1 MGRER
6 PGVGGA
12 EPAQIHR
19 VVGADL
25 AVQRHRRAGR
35 DQRGIHRHPGV
46 GLQAQVLRPRVAGGA
61 DAIEVEVGVVR
72 HRQRR
77 GRVGAGLEV
86 DAQPP
91 PRMQA
96 VAHPHLDRAGKS
108 LVAVGRMQREDRLVG
123 CLLLDAPEPVAPAV
137 RPAVELVGRA
147 GRVRHQRPDVA
158 IAAQHRAGDA
168 VGPAPDGGAGVA
180 GQTLR
185 ILGVRAAGEHLAR
198 AGLALDRHP
207 ARQPGRAPRAQR
219 DLQAIGATQGQ
230 EGRLHRRTP
239 LPSAAWLI
247 QIVGGSPSGER

>member
-1 MGRER
+1 M
-6 PGVGGA
+6 
-12 EPAQIHR
+12 
-19 VVGADL
+19 
-25 AVQRHRRAGR
+25 
-35 DQRGIHRHPGV
+35 
-46 GLQAQVLRPRVAGGA
+46 
-61 DAIEVEVGVVR
+61 VR

-91 PRMQA
+91 PRVQA

-123 CLLLDAPEPVAPAV
+123 RLLLDAPEPVAPAV

-147 GRVRHQRPDVA
+147 GRVRQQRPDVA
-158 IAAQHRAGDA
+158 VAAQHRAGDA

-180 GQTLR
+180 GQALS

-198 AGLALDRHP
+198 LRLAVDRHP
-207 ARQPGRAPRAQR
+207 AGQPGRAQRAQR
-219 DLQAIGATQGQ
+219 DLQAVGAVQAQQ
-230 EGRLHRRTP
+230 ERLHRSTP

-247 QIVGGSPSGER
+247 QIAGGSPSGER